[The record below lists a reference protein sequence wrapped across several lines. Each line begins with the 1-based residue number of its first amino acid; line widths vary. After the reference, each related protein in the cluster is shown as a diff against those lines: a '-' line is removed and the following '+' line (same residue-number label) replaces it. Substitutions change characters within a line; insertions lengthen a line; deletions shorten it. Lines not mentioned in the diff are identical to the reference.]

1 MPRAPKTKATPAGSP
16 GAARPQAIKT
26 DAPAGAEFEA
36 LRARLDPERM
46 PRHLAIIMDGNGR
59 WARRRHLPRVAGH
72 RAGIAAVR
80 STVETCARLGLPVLT
95 LYAFSAENWKRPRLE
110 VGFLMRLLR
119 EYLRRELPLLRR
131 HQIRLEAI
139 GRLRELPPRVRDD
152 LENTC
157 RLTAGHA
164 GMRLVLALNYGGR
177 AELVDACAALLRRAR
192 PRARKDF
199 ELSEAAIQA
208 HLYTAH
214 LPDPDLILRTS
225 GELRLSNFLL
235 WQSAYA
241 EFWVTP
247 VLWPDFRPRDLFE
260 ALLEYQRRERRYG
273 GVPPES
279 DLE

>member
-1 MPRAPKTKATPAGSP
+1 MPRAAAAKTA
-16 GAARPQAIKT
+16 
-26 DAPAGAEFEA
+26 APAPDAEAEA
-36 LRARLDPERM
+36 LRARLDPARL

-80 STVETCARLGLPVLT
+80 QTVETCARLRLPVLT

-110 VGFLMRLLR
+110 VSFLMRLLR

-131 HQIRLEAI
+131 HHIRLEAI
-139 GRLRELPPRVRDD
+139 GRLDELPAAVRRD
-152 LENTC
+152 LEAAC
-157 RLTAGHA
+157 QATAGHR
-164 GMRLVLALNYGGR
+164 GLRLVLALNYGGR
-177 AELVDACAALLRRAR
+177 AELVDACAALLRQAR
-192 PRARKDF
+192 EQPGLEVD
-199 ELSEAAIQA
+199 EAALQA
-208 HLYTAH
+208 QLYTAQ

-241 EFWVTP
+241 EFWATP
-247 VLWPDFRPRDLFE
+247 VLWPDFRPLHLFE

-279 DLE
+279 ERA